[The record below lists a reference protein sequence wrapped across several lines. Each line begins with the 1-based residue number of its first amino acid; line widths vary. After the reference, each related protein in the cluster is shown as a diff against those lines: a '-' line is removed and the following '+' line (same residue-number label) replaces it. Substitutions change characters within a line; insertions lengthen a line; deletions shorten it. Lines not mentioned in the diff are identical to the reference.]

1 MRIILSNL
9 DTIVL
14 NVKYN
19 LVSAVSKKRKRF
31 SRGRRWSSHESG
43 QNWEAKDRPRTAMYT
58 RPLLIICHRLSAGR
72 AKIFL
77 RQFSLFFFTR
87 FAFFSPPLS
96 ILFPTSFSFLFL
108 LWSRRRTVIDDNTR
122 HLFLSFYSPSIGQQ
136 KQRFSHL
143 AILHPFTLL
152 YTRNVWPID
161 ASISSLHQRWINRIP
176 FKEYPYKNHCRKD
189 RAKQGAIRET
199 LLSTL
204 QLFQLLYRDFI
215 IFRNIV
221 SRTDTQTVPSSGFYV
236 YYVSRTPLRRTLHQ
250 RLDHV
255 FFDSYFSVIFS
266 LCTISNG

>member
-43 QNWEAKDRPRTAMYT
+43 QNWEAKDRLRTATYT

-87 FAFFSPPLS
+87 FAFFSPSLS
-96 ILFPTSFSFLFL
+96 ILFLTSFSFLFL

-152 YTRNVWPID
+152 YTRDVSPID
-161 ASISSLHQRWINRIP
+161 ASISTIAFASSEMNQSHPFQRISVQKPLSKRSCEAGCNSWNSSLNFTTIP
-176 FKEYPYKNHCRKD
+176 
-189 RAKQGAIRET
+189 
-199 LLSTL
+199 
-204 QLFQLLYRDFI
+204 
-215 IFRNIV
+215 
-221 SRTDTQTVPSSGFYV
+221 TV
-236 YYVSRTPLRRTLHQ
+236 T
-250 RLDHV
+250 
-255 FFDSYFSVIFS
+255 
-266 LCTISNG
+266 

>member
-58 RPLLIICHRLSAGR
+58 RPLLIICHRLSTGR

-87 FAFFSPPLS
+87 FAFFSPSLS
-96 ILFPTSFSFLFL
+96 ILFLTSFSFLFL

-152 YTRNVWPID
+152 YTRDVSPID
-161 ASISSLHQRWINRIP
+161 ASISTIAFASSEMNQSHPFQRISVQKPLSKRSCEAGCNSWNSSLNFTTIP
-176 FKEYPYKNHCRKD
+176 
-189 RAKQGAIRET
+189 
-199 LLSTL
+199 
-204 QLFQLLYRDFI
+204 
-215 IFRNIV
+215 
-221 SRTDTQTVPSSGFYV
+221 TV
-236 YYVSRTPLRRTLHQ
+236 T
-250 RLDHV
+250 
-255 FFDSYFSVIFS
+255 
-266 LCTISNG
+266 

>member
-58 RPLLIICHRLSAGR
+58 RPLLIICHRLSTGR

-87 FAFFSPPLS
+87 FAFFSPSLS

-152 YTRNVWPID
+152 YTRDVSPID
-161 ASISSLHQRWINRIP
+161 ASISTIAFASSEMNQSHPFQRISVQKPLSKRSCEAGCNSWNSSLNFTTIP
-176 FKEYPYKNHCRKD
+176 
-189 RAKQGAIRET
+189 
-199 LLSTL
+199 
-204 QLFQLLYRDFI
+204 
-215 IFRNIV
+215 
-221 SRTDTQTVPSSGFYV
+221 TV
-236 YYVSRTPLRRTLHQ
+236 T
-250 RLDHV
+250 
-255 FFDSYFSVIFS
+255 
-266 LCTISNG
+266 

>member
-58 RPLLIICHRLSAGR
+58 RPLLIICHRLSTGR

-77 RQFSLFFFTR
+77 RQFSLFFF
-87 FAFFSPPLS
+87 AFFSPPLS
-96 ILFPTSFSFLFL
+96 ILFPTVSFLFL

-122 HLFLSFYSPSIGQQ
+122 HLFLSFYSPGIIGQQ

-152 YTRNVWPID
+152 YTRLTNRRVYFYDCIRFIGD
-161 ASISSLHQRWINRIP
+161 ESIASLSKNIRTKTTVEKIVRSRVQFVKLFSQLYNYSNCYIGIS
-176 FKEYPYKNHCRKD
+176 
-189 RAKQGAIRET
+189 
-199 LLSTL
+199 
-204 QLFQLLYRDFI
+204 
-215 IFRNIV
+215 
-221 SRTDTQTVPSSGFYV
+221 
-236 YYVSRTPLRRTLHQ
+236 
-250 RLDHV
+250 
-255 FFDSYFSVIFS
+255 
-266 LCTISNG
+266 

>member
-43 QNWEAKDRPRTAMYT
+43 QNWEAKDRPRTATYT

-122 HLFLSFYSPSIGQQ
+122 HLFLSFYSPGIGQQ

-152 YTRNVWPID
+152 YTRDVWPID
-161 ASISSLHQRWINRIP
+161 ASISTIAFASSEMNQSHPFQRISVQKPLSKRSCEAGCNSWNSSLNFTTIP
-176 FKEYPYKNHCRKD
+176 
-189 RAKQGAIRET
+189 
-199 LLSTL
+199 
-204 QLFQLLYRDFI
+204 
-215 IFRNIV
+215 
-221 SRTDTQTVPSSGFYV
+221 TV
-236 YYVSRTPLRRTLHQ
+236 
-250 RLDHV
+250 
-255 FFDSYFSVIFS
+255 I
-266 LCTISNG
+266 

>member
-58 RPLLIICHRLSAGR
+58 RPLLIICHRLSTGR

-87 FAFFSPPLS
+87 FAFFSPSLS

-152 YTRNVWPID
+152 YTRDVSPID
-161 ASISSLHQRWINRIP
+161 ASISTIAFASSEMNQSHPFQRISVQKPLSKRSCEAGCNSWNSSLNFTTIP
-176 FKEYPYKNHCRKD
+176 
-189 RAKQGAIRET
+189 
-199 LLSTL
+199 
-204 QLFQLLYRDFI
+204 
-215 IFRNIV
+215 
-221 SRTDTQTVPSSGFYV
+221 TV
-236 YYVSRTPLRRTLHQ
+236 
-250 RLDHV
+250 
-255 FFDSYFSVIFS
+255 I
-266 LCTISNG
+266 

>member
-43 QNWEAKDRPRTAMYT
+43 QNWEAKDRLRTATYT
-58 RPLLIICHRLSAGR
+58 RPLLIICHRLSTGR

-87 FAFFSPPLS
+87 FAFFSPSLS

-122 HLFLSFYSPSIGQQ
+122 HLFLSFYSPGIIGQQ

-152 YTRNVWPID
+152 YTRDVSPID
-161 ASISSLHQRWINRIP
+161 ASISTIAFASSEMNQSHPFQRISVQKPLSKRSCEAGCNSWNSSLNFTTIP
-176 FKEYPYKNHCRKD
+176 
-189 RAKQGAIRET
+189 
-199 LLSTL
+199 
-204 QLFQLLYRDFI
+204 
-215 IFRNIV
+215 
-221 SRTDTQTVPSSGFYV
+221 TV
-236 YYVSRTPLRRTLHQ
+236 
-250 RLDHV
+250 
-255 FFDSYFSVIFS
+255 I
-266 LCTISNG
+266 

>member
-58 RPLLIICHRLSAGR
+58 RPLLIICHRLSTGR

-77 RQFSLFFFTR
+77 RQFSLFFF
-87 FAFFSPPLS
+87 AFFSPPLS
-96 ILFPTSFSFLFL
+96 ILFPTVSFLFL

-152 YTRNVWPID
+152 YTRDVSPID
-161 ASISSLHQRWINRIP
+161 ASISTIAFASSEMNQSHPFQRISVQKPPSKRSCEAGCNSWNSSLNFTTIP
-176 FKEYPYKNHCRKD
+176 
-189 RAKQGAIRET
+189 
-199 LLSTL
+199 
-204 QLFQLLYRDFI
+204 
-215 IFRNIV
+215 
-221 SRTDTQTVPSSGFYV
+221 TV
-236 YYVSRTPLRRTLHQ
+236 
-250 RLDHV
+250 
-255 FFDSYFSVIFS
+255 I
-266 LCTISNG
+266 